1 MRRFG
6 TTLLALVLG
15 VYVWGAGCNPA
26 SAVQIW
32 LQDGRILEGKW
43 TPLEKLTA
51 VPRPPAPD
59 GTGPPQLIGMVDDDL
74 RRTFFPKRQIE
85 NFGQESSDEIFEK
98 YRIRQPVIHVGPT
111 IKIVGPFYA
120 VDSFNQYGRRRIKMH
135 TVRGTIDV
143 VQCITEITPLWTKV
157 EGHKHV
163 WDMRISTSSIPIDVL
178 AKILG
183 RLTPSDDVEAREKLA
198 RFYLQAERYG
208 ESYQT
213 LEKILVDFPNDADLR
228 KRLEP
233 IIRAIRQRRARQ
245 LLDELKLRQEAGQLG
260 FVQRAIEVFPSEGV
274 AGDILE
280 AVRQMV
286 QDYQSQEAQRKELL
300 ERFDELLG
308 KIEEEGVR
316 DRIRPIRDE
325 IHAEL
330 NGNTLARLAAF
341 RLLHDDQTQPPQNK
355 LALAISG
362 WLLGGNSAT
371 ERLPVALSAW
381 EVRAL
386 VREYLNAPD
395 TMSRARA
402 LERFY
407 AQEAGTPRLVA
418 QLLAHMKPPIETWPP
433 HVELPREGEPAP
445 DAKSSEA
452 PPADD
457 VSRDDAAPADSS
469 ESTRPPTPARPG
481 FYELEVPGLG
491 SSPPVRYLVQLPPEY
506 DPYRR
511 YPAIVTLHGASTT
524 PAQQIS
530 WWAGDW
536 TIGGWRNGQATRHG
550 YVVIAPGW
558 AVEHQKSYQYSARE
572 HAAVLDCLRDAC
584 RRFAIDTDRVFLSG
598 HSMGGDA
605 AWDLGLAHPDL
616 WAGVIPIVARADKYC
631 SRYWENASLV
641 PFYFVCGQLDGDKM
655 AANARDLDRYLTDN
669 FPVTVVEYRGRGHE
683 HFSDEIQRL
692 FDWMG
697 RHRRDFFP
705 KEFAALSMR
714 YWDNFFWWVEL
725 DAMPPKTMVDP
736 VDWPPPRGVSPLL
749 TRAFTKATNGLSVR
763 TGAGIVR
770 VWLSPDM
777 LDLGERVDIE
787 VNSRRIVPMSEFVEP
802 DLETLL
808 EDVRTRGDRQHP
820 FWVKLESGTPRTGRR

>member
-6 TTLLALVLG
+6 STLLALALG
-15 VYVWGAGCNPA
+15 VCFWGAWRNPA

-32 LQDGRILEGKW
+32 LKDGRILEGKW
-43 TPLEKLTA
+43 APVEGLTA
-51 VPRPPAPD
+51 VPKPPAPD
-59 GTGPPQLIGMVDDDL
+59 GTGPVRLVGMVDDDL

-98 YRIRQPVIHVGPT
+98 YRLRQRVIHVGPT
-111 IKIVGPFYA
+111 IKSVGPFFP
-120 VDSFNQYGRRRIKMH
+120 VGQFDEYGRRRIKMH

-143 VQCITEITPLWTKV
+143 IQCITEITPLWTKV
-157 EGHKHV
+157 EGRTHV
-163 WDMRISTSSIPIDVL
+163 WDMRISTNSIPIDVL
-178 AKILG
+178 AKILA

-198 RFYLQAERYG
+198 RFYLQSERYG
-208 ESYQT
+208 QSYQT
-213 LEKILVDFPNDADLR
+213 LEKILADFPNDADLR

-233 IIRAIRQRRARQ
+233 IIQAIRQRRARQ
-245 LLDELKLRQEAGQLG
+245 LLDELKLRQQAGQLR
-260 FVQRAIEVFPSEGV
+260 FVEESLKVFPSEGV

-280 AVRQMV
+280 DVRQMV
-286 QDYQSQEAQRKELL
+286 HECASQEAQRKELL
-300 ERFDELLG
+300 ERLDELLG
-308 KIEEEGVR
+308 KIEEEAVR
-316 DRIRPIRDE
+316 ERIAPIRDE
-325 IHAEL
+325 IRAEL
-330 NGNTLARLAAF
+330 NANTLARLAAF
-341 RLLHDDQTQPPQNK
+341 RLMLDDESQPPESK

-362 WLLGGNSAT
+362 WLLGGKSAT

-386 VREYLNAPD
+386 VREYLNARD
-395 TMSRARA
+395 KMGRARI

-407 AQEAGTPRLVA
+407 AQEGGTPRLVA
-418 QLLAHMKPPIETWPP
+418 KLLAHMKPPIETSPP
-433 HVELPREGEPAP
+433 RVELPREGEPPAGV
-445 DAKSSEA
+445 

-457 VSRDDAAPADSS
+457 APGTDSQ
-469 ESTRPPTPARPG
+469 EATPPRPPARPG

-491 SSPPVRYLVQLPPEY
+491 SAPPVRYLVQLPPEY

-511 YPAIVTLHGASTT
+511 YPAVVTLHGASTT
-524 PAQQIS
+524 PAQQIG

-536 TIGGWRNGQATRHG
+536 TIGGWRNGQASRHG
-550 YVVIAPGW
+550 YVVIAPAW
-558 AVEHQKSYQYSARE
+558 SVEHQKSYRYSAQE

-616 WAGVIPIVARADKYC
+616 WAGVIPIVARTDKYC
-631 SRYWENASLV
+631 SRYWENASMV

-655 AANARDLDRYLTDN
+655 VTNARDLDRYLTDN
-669 FPVTVVEYRGRGHE
+669 FRVTVVEYRGRGHE

-697 RHRRDFFP
+697 RFRRDFFP
-705 KEFAALSMR
+705 KEFTARSMR

-725 DAMPPKTMVDP
+725 DALPPKTMVDP
-736 VDWPPPRGVSPLL
+736 VDWPPPRGRSPMV
-749 TRAFTKATNGLSVR
+749 TRAFTTAKNGLNVR

-787 VNSRRIVPMSEFVEP
+787 VNGRRIVPMSQLIEP

-820 FWVKLESGTPRTGRR
+820 FWLKLESGAPRTGRR